1 MTNDRVIP
9 ARAADAGN
17 AMVVALLVLMILS
30 SAAVA
35 YVAVTRSEKQISGN
49 GVIASEAFYTAEA
62 GLTEGIYRMSYPK
75 DSVNYIGP
83 DTPVAGWGK
92 YIVIQNGASAQD
104 PDASG
109 LASDGLDNNGDGQ
122 IDESGERY
130 PETPSKQTGSNA
142 LRYPYVR
149 VEYKTQGGQL
159 VRFGDA
165 DQDPSTP
172 PRENFTYG
180 DPVLRVSAAGE
191 RGAAQKVIEAEAVR
205 FPLLQVDAAMWVGGP
220 LAVNG
225 NAFLLDGHDHDAN
238 APYDTIPGAP
248 PVNAILTE
256 GSTSDASLSTQQQ
269 DNVTGTGGDNSVAQ
283 ATYTYDFNALWASL
297 TAAADKSFTGN
308 TTFTSGSPTLGTLDQ
323 PMVTTV
329 KGDLSIQGTW
339 NGAGILMVNGSLTLG
354 GGSTYSGIVVV
365 TGDIRIAGGG
375 PADVA
380 RVLGGVIYQGSLV
393 NASALGG
400 SARVFYSSEAV
411 NAALGMGK
419 YTLAS
424 WHER

>member
-1 MTNDRVIP
+1 MTNARVTS
-9 ARAADAGN
+9 ARNAEAGN
-17 AMVVALLVLMILS
+17 AMVVALLVLMVLS

-49 GVIASEAFYTAEA
+49 QVIASAAFYTAEA

-83 DTPVAGWGK
+83 ATPTAGWGK
-92 YIVIQNGASAQD
+92 YIVMQNGASAQD
-104 PDASG
+104 PDAAG
-109 LASDGLDNNGDGQ
+109 LASDGMDNNGNGQ
-122 IDESGERY
+122 IDEPGERY
-130 PETPSKQTGSNA
+130 PETPTKQTGQNA
-142 LRYPYVR
+142 LRYPFVR

-165 DQDPSTP
+165 DQNPSTP
-172 PRENFTYG
+172 PQENFTYG

-205 FPLLQVDAAMWVGGP
+205 FPLLEVNATLWAGGP

-225 NAFLLDGHDHDAN
+225 NAFLLDGHDHDAD
-238 APYDTIPGAP
+238 APYDTISGAP
-248 PVNAILTE
+248 QVEALLTK
-256 GSTSDASLSTQQQ
+256 GPKSDASLQTQQQ
-269 DNVTGTGGDNSVAQ
+269 DNVTGSGGDNSVDQ
-283 ATYTYDFNALWASL
+283 ATYTYDFNALWTSL

-308 TTFTSGSPTLGTLDQ
+308 TSFTTSSPVLGTLDQ

-329 KGDLSIQGTW
+329 KGDLTVQGTW
-339 NGAGILMVNGSLTLG
+339 NGAGILMVNGSLNIG
-354 GGSTYSGIVVV
+354 GGSTYTGIVIV
-365 TGDIRIAGGG
+365 TGDIRVAGGG
-375 PADVA
+375 PADAA
-380 RVLGGVIYQGSLV
+380 RILGGVIYQGSLV

-400 SARVFYSSEAV
+400 SARVFYSSEAI
-411 NAALGMGK
+411 NSALAMGK